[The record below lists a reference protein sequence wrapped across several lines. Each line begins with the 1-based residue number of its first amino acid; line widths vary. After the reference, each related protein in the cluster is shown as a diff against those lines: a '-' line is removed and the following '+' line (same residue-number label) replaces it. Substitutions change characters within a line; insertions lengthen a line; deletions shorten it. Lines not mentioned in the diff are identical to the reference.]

1 MRGLKGKCVLVTGG
15 GSGIGEGI
23 VKRLADEGAHIA
35 IFDRDPAG
43 AARVSALVRGRGLK
57 SHIEVMD
64 IANYAEVVAGVESVE
79 TAMGPIDLLV
89 NCAGWDKLVR
99 FTDTDEALRDE
110 IMGIN
115 LKGPINVTHTVLRGM
130 VQRKAGKVVTISSD
144 AGRIGSSGQ
153 GVYSACKAG
162 MIALMKTL
170 AREQSRNG
178 IVFNTVCPGPTQTPQ
193 MELGLTTQ
201 GDDAKYILERMTKN
215 IPMRRI
221 GQPED
226 VAGIVA
232 FLLSDEAS
240 FITGQVISVSGGLTM
255 QG

>member
-1 MRGLKGKCVLVTGG
+1 MRGLKDKCVLITGG

-43 AARVSALVRGRGLK
+43 AARVSALVRERGLK
-57 SHIEVMD
+57 SHFEVMD
-64 IANYAEVVAGVESVE
+64 IADCAKVAAGVASVE
-79 TAMGPIDLLV
+79 KAMGPIDLLV

-110 IMGIN
+110 IMAVN
-115 LKGPINVTHTVLRGM
+115 LKGPMNVTHAVLRGM
-130 VQRKAGKVVTISSD
+130 VERKAGKVVTISSD

-162 MIALMKTL
+162 VIALMKTL

-178 IVFNTVCPGPTQTPQ
+178 VVFNTVCPGPTQTPQ

-226 VAGIVA
+226 VAGLVA
-232 FLLSDEAS
+232 FFLSDEAS